1 MAKRITICPNPKCRR
16 VINNPSI
23 NACPHC
29 GAEISPNRSLGL
41 SEEPAEDIALEGGII
56 DSHEDDMVYEDDGYY
71 EDDDLYAPEDVEGEV
86 YEDDEYYEDD
96 DLYAPEDVENEV
108 YDDDEYY
115 EDDDLNALGNV
126 EGGSSGD
133 NRYDE
138 DDDLG
143 DVLSGTFSQDSEF
156 TSGKQNNPKLNAS
169 NRSRD
174 KLAADINI
182 SQTSLNHSDSVNSPK
197 SAHFDIDPLTGL
209 IIRDDLKK
217 LLAATD
223 IRTFTAVS
231 LKINYLEDTYDNLG
245 RSCGDK
251 LLTSVS
257 SKLQSLFPNHC
268 CRFTMD
274 RIIVVLN
281 DVDTVTLRKKL
292 GLLTKYLDDLT
303 GSDAEGIIYDVS
315 IGYATGDGILSK
327 QNILKLAGNRM
338 MESYSQSWNDIASHE
353 STSIE
358 PEAYDPNYDHY
369 YDEVLPEI
377 LEEIDRIPIQ
387 SILFVVLALLFLFSV
402 IVYLIFF
409 L

>member
-16 VINNPSI
+16 VITNPSI

-29 GAEISPNRSLGL
+29 GTAISPNKSIGL
-41 SEEPAEDIALEGGII
+41 SEEPVEDIALEGEII
-56 DSHEDDMVYEDDGYY
+56 DSHEENMVYEDDGYY
-71 EDDDLYAPEDVEGEV
+71 EDDDLNALEDEE
-86 YEDDEYYEDD
+86 
-96 DLYAPEDVENEV
+96 
-108 YDDDEYY
+108 DDEYY
-115 EDDDLNALGNV
+115 EDDDLNALEN
-126 EGGSSGD
+126 EEDEAYGD
-133 NRYDE
+133 DRYDE
-138 DDDLG
+138 DDNLG
-143 DVLSGTFSQDSEF
+143 DVLSSTFSQESES
-156 TSGKQNNPKLNAS
+156 TSGNQSNPKLNAS
-169 NRSRD
+169 IKSGD
-174 KLAADINI
+174 KLAAELNI
-182 SQTSLNHSDSVNSPK
+182 SQTSLNHSDNVNSPN

-223 IRTFTAVS
+223 NNTFTAVS
-231 LKINYLEDTYDNLG
+231 LKINYLEDTYDSLG

-268 CRFTMD
+268 CRFTRD

-281 DVDTVTLRKKL
+281 DVDTVTLKRKL
-292 GLLTKYLDDLT
+292 GFLTKYLGDLT
-303 GSDAEGIIYDVS
+303 SSDAEGIKYDVS

-327 QNILKLAGNRM
+327 QDILKLAGNRM
-338 MESYSQSWNDIASHE
+338 MESFSPSRNDVARQE
-353 STSIE
+353 SISNE

-387 SILFVVLALLFLFSV
+387 SILFVILALLFLFSV